1 MGKREDCHIV
11 LCFKN
16 QTVIELDLRILLA
29 QSKRAAVDL
38 SQRSKSENLF
48 IEYFLQTI
56 VLYLQILIR
65 YCSLF
70 VYFMVLP

>member
-1 MGKREDCHIV
+1 MGKREDCPVV

-38 SQRSKSENLF
+38 NQWSKSKNLF
-48 IEYFLQTI
+48 IEGFLQTI
-56 VLYLQILIR
+56 VL
-65 YCSLF
+65 
-70 VYFMVLP
+70 